1 MMDPKMETM
10 DAEDSTARG
19 QESQQHVSI
28 HEPGEASEWCRV
40 WGVTQDQLEECIA
53 KVGVLVKD
61 IAACLGKP
69 VP

>member
-1 MMDPKMETM
+1 MPD
-10 DAEDSTARG
+10 DAMPRE
-19 QESQQHVSI
+19 QEAQMNVSI
-28 HEPGEASEWCRV
+28 HEPGEASEYCRM